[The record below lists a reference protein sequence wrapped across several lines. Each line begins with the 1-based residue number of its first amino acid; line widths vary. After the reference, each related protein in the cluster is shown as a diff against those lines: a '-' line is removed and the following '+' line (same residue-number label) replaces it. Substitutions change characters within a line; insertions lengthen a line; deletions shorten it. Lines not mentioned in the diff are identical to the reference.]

1 MPKSPS
7 QDALWAVVRGQRRA
21 ILATVAPDGM
31 PHLTNVHYLADPRER
46 LVRITT
52 TTTRVKGRNL
62 LRDPRAVLHVQG
74 DDWFTYA
81 VAEGSVSYGV
91 AKAPGDAAIDELHEI
106 FTAFRGSQDRPAFDE
121 RMIAAHRMIV
131 RLSVDRLYGLI
142 PNPDV
147 VARARAS

>member
-62 LRDPRAVLHVQG
+62 LRDARAVLHVQG

-81 VAEGSVSYGV
+81 VAEGPVICGV
-91 AKAPGDAAIDELHEI
+91 AEARGDAAIDELHEI
-106 FTAFRGSQDRPAFDE
+106 FTAFRGPQERPNFDE

-142 PNPDV
+142 PPPNV
-147 VARARAS
+147 VARAS